1 MDITPNFTIG
11 STEQLITNKSQ
22 SNSDLS
28 MDDFLQIMAAAIK
41 MPAMSEEGGSSG
53 GSTDY
58 MAQMIQFSTMEQLK
72 DLTES
77 LNTTMLMTQQQQA
90 LAMIGKKVTVTGEGE
105 ASIVTGVVDKVKF
118 ANGYATVVIGG
129 KDYYLNDVQSIG
141 E

>member
-1 MDITPNFTIG
+1 MDITSNFTIG
-11 STEQLITNKSQ
+11 STEQLVTNKSQ

-90 LAMIGKKVTVTGEGE
+90 LAMIGKTVTVTGE

-118 ANGYATVVIGG
+118 SNGFATLMIGG
-129 KDYYLNDVQSIG
+129 KDYYLNDIQSIG

>member
-11 STEQLITNKSQ
+11 SMEQLLNNKTQ

-28 MDDFLQIMAAAIK
+28 MDDFLQIMAAAMK

-53 GSTDY
+53 GSNDY

-90 LAMIGKKVTVTGEGE
+90 LAMIGKTVSVTGAE
-105 ASIVTGVVDKVKF
+105 SILTGVVEKVKF
-118 ANGYATVVIGG
+118 SNGFATLMIGG

>member
-1 MDITPNFTIG
+1 MDITSNFTIG
-11 STEQLITNKSQ
+11 STEQLVSNKSQ

-90 LAMIGKKVTVTGEGE
+90 LAMIGKTVTVTGE

-118 ANGYATVVIGG
+118 SNGFATVMIGG
-129 KDYYLNDVQSIG
+129 KDYYLNDIQSIG

>member
-1 MDITPNFTIG
+1 MDITSNFTIG
-11 STEQLITNKSQ
+11 STEQLVSNKSQ

-53 GSTDY
+53 GSNDY

-90 LAMIGKKVTVTGEGE
+90 LAMIGKTVTVTGE

-118 ANGYATVVIGG
+118 SNGFATLMIGG

>member
-1 MDITPNFTIG
+1 MDITSNFTIG
-11 STEQLITNKSQ
+11 STEQLVSNKSQ

-41 MPAMSEEGGSSG
+41 MPAMSEEGGSSS

-90 LAMIGKKVTVTGEGE
+90 LAMIGKTVTVTGE

-118 ANGYATVVIGG
+118 ANGFATVMIGG
-129 KDYYLNDVQSIG
+129 KDYYLNDIQSIG

>member
-1 MDITPNFTIG
+1 MDITSNFTIG
-11 STEQLITNKSQ
+11 STEQLVTNKSQ

-90 LAMIGKKVTVTGEGE
+90 LAMIGKTVTVTGQE
-105 ASIVTGVVDKVKF
+105 SIVTGVVDKVKF
-118 ANGYATVVIGG
+118 ANGFATVMIGG
-129 KDYYLNDVQSIG
+129 KDYYLNDIQSIG

>member
-11 STEQLITNKSQ
+11 STEQLVSNKSQ

-72 DLTES
+72 DMTES

-90 LAMIGKKVTVTGEGE
+90 LAMIGKTVTVTGE

-118 ANGYATVVIGG
+118 SNGFATLMIGG
-129 KDYYLNDVQSIG
+129 KDYYLNDIQSIG

>member
-1 MDITPNFTIG
+1 MDITSNFTIG
-11 STEQLITNKSQ
+11 STEQLVSNKSQ

-58 MAQMIQFSTMEQLK
+58 MTQMIQFSTMEQLK

-90 LAMIGKKVTVTGEGE
+90 LAMIGKTVTVTGE

-118 ANGYATVVIGG
+118 SNGFATLMIGG

>member
-11 STEQLITNKSQ
+11 STEQLVSNKSQ

-72 DLTES
+72 DMTES

-90 LAMIGKKVTVTGEGE
+90 LAMIGKSVTVTGE

-118 ANGYATVVIGG
+118 SNGFATLMIGG
-129 KDYYLNDVQSIG
+129 KDYYLNDIQSIG

>member
-1 MDITPNFTIG
+1 MDITSNFTIG
-11 STEQLITNKSQ
+11 STEQLVSNKSQ

-53 GSTDY
+53 GSNDY
-58 MAQMIQFSTMEQLK
+58 MAQMIQFCTMEQLK

-90 LAMIGKKVTVTGEGE
+90 LAMIGKTVSVTGAE
-105 ASIVTGVVDKVKF
+105 SILTGVVEKVKF
-118 ANGYATVVIGG
+118 SNGFATLMIGG

>member
-1 MDITPNFTIG
+1 MDITSNFTIG
-11 STEQLITNKSQ
+11 STEQLVSNKSQ

-53 GSTDY
+53 GSNDY
-58 MAQMIQFSTMEQLK
+58 MAQMIQLSTMEQLK

-90 LAMIGKKVTVTGEGE
+90 LAMIGKTVSVTGAE
-105 ASIVTGVVDKVKF
+105 SILTGVVEKVKF
-118 ANGYATVVIGG
+118 SNGFATLMIGG

>member
-1 MDITPNFTIG
+1 MDITSNFTIG
-11 STEQLITNKSQ
+11 STEQLVSNKSQ

-53 GSTDY
+53 GSNDY

-77 LNTTMLMTQQQQA
+77 MNTTMLMTQQQQA
-90 LAMIGKKVTVTGEGE
+90 LAMIGKTVTVTGE

-118 ANGYATVVIGG
+118 SNGFATLMIGG

>member
-1 MDITPNFTIG
+1 MDITSNFTIG
-11 STEQLITNKSQ
+11 STEQLVSNKSQ

-28 MDDFLQIMAAAIK
+28 MDDFLKIMAAAIK

-58 MAQMIQFSTMEQLK
+58 MDQMIQFSTMEQLK

-90 LAMIGKKVTVTGEGE
+90 LSMIGKTVTVTGEE
-105 ASIVTGVVDKVKF
+105 SIVTGVVDKVKF
-118 ANGYATVVIGG
+118 SNGFATLMIGG
-129 KDYYLNDVQSIG
+129 KDFYLNDIQSIG

>member
-1 MDITPNFTIG
+1 MDITSNFTIG
-11 STEQLITNKSQ
+11 STEQLVSNKSQ

-53 GSTDY
+53 GSNDY

-90 LAMIGKKVTVTGEGE
+90 LAMIGKTVSVTGAE
-105 ASIVTGVVDKVKF
+105 SILTGVVEKVKF
-118 ANGYATVVIGG
+118 SNGFATLMIGG

>member
-1 MDITPNFTIG
+1 MDITSNFTIG
-11 STEQLITNKSQ
+11 STEQLLSNKSQ

-58 MAQMIQFSTMEQLK
+58 MTQMIQFSTMEQLK
-72 DLTES
+72 DMTES

-90 LAMIGKKVTVTGEGE
+90 LAMIGKNVTVTGE

-118 ANGYATVVIGG
+118 SNGFATLMIGG

>member
-11 STEQLITNKSQ
+11 STEQLVSNKNQ

-53 GSTDY
+53 GSTDF

-90 LAMIGKKVTVTGEGE
+90 LAMIGKTVTVTGGT
-105 ASIVTGVVDKVKF
+105 SIVTGVVDKVKF
-118 ANGYATVVIGG
+118 SNGFATLMIGG
-129 KDYYLNDVQSIG
+129 KDYYLNDIQSIG

>member
-1 MDITPNFTIG
+1 MDITSNFTIG
-11 STEQLITNKSQ
+11 STEHLVSNKSQ

-53 GSTDY
+53 GSNDY

-90 LAMIGKKVTVTGEGE
+90 LAMIGKTVSVTGAE
-105 ASIVTGVVDKVKF
+105 SILTGVVEKVKF
-118 ANGYATVVIGG
+118 SNGFATLMIGG

>member
-1 MDITPNFTIG
+1 MDITSNFTIG
-11 STEQLITNKSQ
+11 STEQLVSNKSQ
-22 SNSDLS
+22 NNSDLS

-41 MPAMSEEGGSSG
+41 MPAMSEEGGSSS

-58 MAQMIQFSTMEQLK
+58 MTQMIQFSTVEQLK

-90 LAMIGKKVTVTGEGE
+90 LAMIGKTVSVTGE

-118 ANGYATVVIGG
+118 SNGFATLMIGG
-129 KDYYLNDVQSIG
+129 KDYYLNDIQSIG

>member
-1 MDITPNFTIG
+1 MDITSNFTIG
-11 STEQLITNKSQ
+11 STEQLVSNKSQ

-90 LAMIGKKVTVTGEGE
+90 LAMIGKTVTVTGE

-118 ANGYATVVIGG
+118 SNGFATLMIGG

>member
-1 MDITPNFTIG
+1 VDITSNFTIG
-11 STEQLITNKSQ
+11 STEQLVSNKSQ

-53 GSTDY
+53 GSNDY

-90 LAMIGKKVTVTGEGE
+90 LAMIGKTVSVTGAE
-105 ASIVTGVVDKVKF
+105 SILTGVVEKVKF
-118 ANGYATVVIGG
+118 SNGFATLMIGG

>member
-1 MDITPNFTIG
+1 MDITSNFTIG
-11 STEQLITNKSQ
+11 STEQLVSNKSQ
-22 SNSDLS
+22 SNADLS

-53 GSTDY
+53 GSNDY

-90 LAMIGKKVTVTGEGE
+90 LAMIGKTVSVTGAE
-105 ASIVTGVVDKVKF
+105 SILTGVVEKVKF
-118 ANGYATVVIGG
+118 SNGFATLMIGG

>member
-1 MDITPNFTIG
+1 MDITSNFTIG
-11 STEQLITNKSQ
+11 STEQLVSNKSQ

-28 MDDFLQIMAAAIK
+28 MDDFLQIMAAAIE

-53 GSTDY
+53 GSNDY

-90 LAMIGKKVTVTGEGE
+90 LAMIGKTVSVTGAE
-105 ASIVTGVVDKVKF
+105 SILTGVVEKVKF
-118 ANGYATVVIGG
+118 SNGFATLMIGG

>member
-1 MDITPNFTIG
+1 MDITSNFTIG
-11 STEQLITNKSQ
+11 STEQLVSNKSQ

-53 GSTDY
+53 GSNDY

-90 LAMIGKKVTVTGEGE
+90 LAMIGKTVTVTGE
-105 ASIVTGVVDKVKF
+105 ASIVTGVVEKVKF
-118 ANGYATVVIGG
+118 ANGFATLMIGG

>member
-1 MDITPNFTIG
+1 MGMESEVESLQLHLAYAKIRETIPAMA
-11 STEQLITNKSQ
+11 QR
-22 SNSDLS
+22 
-28 MDDFLQIMAAAIK
+28 MDDLRNTR
-41 MPAMSEEGGSSG
+41 SGGGGGSSG

-77 LNTTMLMTQQQQA
+77 MNTTMLMTQQQQA
-90 LAMIGKKVTVTGEGE
+90 LAMIGKTVTVTGE

-118 ANGYATVVIGG
+118 SNGFATLMIGG

>member
-1 MDITPNFTIG
+1 MDITSNFTIG
-11 STEQLITNKSQ
+11 STEQLGSNKTQ

-28 MDDFLQIMAAAIK
+28 MDDFLQIMAAAMK

-72 DLTES
+72 ELTES
-77 LNTTMLMTQQQQA
+77 MNTTMLMTQQQQA
-90 LAMIGKKVTVTGEGE
+90 LAMIGKTVTVTGEE
-105 ASIVTGVVDKVKF
+105 SIVTGVVDKVKF
-118 ANGYATVVIGG
+118 ANGYATLMIGG
-129 KDYYLNDVQSIG
+129 KEYYLNNVQSIG

>member
-11 STEQLITNKSQ
+11 STEQLVSNKSQ

-90 LAMIGKKVTVTGEGE
+90 LAMIGKTVTVTGAE
-105 ASIVTGVVDKVKF
+105 SIVTGVVDKVKF
-118 ANGYATVVIGG
+118 SNGFATLMIGG
-129 KDYYLNDVQSIG
+129 KDYYLNDIQSIG

>member
-1 MDITPNFTIG
+1 MDITSNFTIG
-11 STEQLITNKSQ
+11 STEQLVSNKSQ

-90 LAMIGKKVTVTGEGE
+90 LAMIGKTVSVTGAE
-105 ASIVTGVVDKVKF
+105 SILTGVVEKVKF
-118 ANGYATVVIGG
+118 SNGFATLMIGG

>member
-1 MDITPNFTIG
+1 MDITSNFTIG
-11 STEQLITNKSQ
+11 STEQLVSNKSQ

-53 GSTDY
+53 GSNDY
-58 MAQMIQFSTMEQLK
+58 MAQMIQVSTMELLK

-90 LAMIGKKVTVTGEGE
+90 LAMIGKTVSVTGAE
-105 ASIVTGVVDKVKF
+105 SILTGVVEKVKF
-118 ANGYATVVIGG
+118 SNGFATLMIGG

>member
-1 MDITPNFTIG
+1 VDITPNFTIG
-11 STEQLITNKSQ
+11 STEQLLNNKTQ

-28 MDDFLQIMAAAIK
+28 MDDFLQIMAAAMK

-53 GSTDY
+53 GSNDY

-90 LAMIGKKVTVTGEGE
+90 LAMIGKTVSVTGAE
-105 ASIVTGVVDKVKF
+105 SILTGVVEKVKF
-118 ANGYATVVIGG
+118 SNGFATLMIGG

>member
-1 MDITPNFTIG
+1 VDITPNFTIG
-11 STEQLITNKSQ
+11 STEQLVSNKSQ

-72 DLTES
+72 DMTES

-90 LAMIGKKVTVTGEGE
+90 LAMIGKSVTVTGE

-118 ANGYATVVIGG
+118 SNGFATLMIGG
-129 KDYYLNDVQSIG
+129 KDYYLNDIQSIG

>member
-1 MDITPNFTIG
+1 MDITSNFTIG
-11 STEQLITNKSQ
+11 STEQLVSNKSQ

-41 MPAMSEEGGSSG
+41 MPAMSEEGGGSSG

-77 LNTTMLMTQQQQA
+77 MNTTMLMTQQQQA
-90 LAMIGKKVTVTGEGE
+90 LAMIGKNVTVTGE

-118 ANGYATVVIGG
+118 SNGFATLMIGG
-129 KDYYLNDVQSIG
+129 KDYYLNDIQSIG

>member
-1 MDITPNFTIG
+1 MDITSNFTIG
-11 STEQLITNKSQ
+11 STEQLVSNKSQ

-53 GSTDY
+53 GSNDY

-77 LNTTMLMTQQQQA
+77 MNTPMLMTQQQQA
-90 LAMIGKKVTVTGEGE
+90 LAMIGKTVTVTGE

-118 ANGYATVVIGG
+118 SNGFATLMIGG

>member
-1 MDITPNFTIG
+1 MDITSNFTIG
-11 STEQLITNKSQ
+11 STEQLVSNKSQ

-53 GSTDY
+53 GSNDY

-90 LAMIGKKVTVTGEGE
+90 LAMIGKTVSVTGAE
-105 ASIVTGVVDKVKF
+105 SILTGVVDKVKF
-118 ANGYATVVIGG
+118 SNGFATLMIGG

>member
-1 MDITPNFTIG
+1 MHITSNFTIG
-11 STEQLITNKSQ
+11 STEQLVSNKSQ

-53 GSTDY
+53 GSNDY

-90 LAMIGKKVTVTGEGE
+90 LAMIGKTVSVTGAE
-105 ASIVTGVVDKVKF
+105 SILTGVVEKVKF
-118 ANGYATVVIGG
+118 SNGFATLMIGG

>member
-1 MDITPNFTIG
+1 MDITSNFTIG
-11 STEQLITNKSQ
+11 STEQLGSNITQ

-28 MDDFLQIMAAAIK
+28 MDDFLQIMAAAMK

-72 DLTES
+72 ELTES
-77 LNTTMLMTQQQQA
+77 MNTTMLMTQQQQA
-90 LAMIGKKVTVTGEGE
+90 LAMIGKTVTVTGEE
-105 ASIVTGVVDKVKF
+105 SIVTGVVDKVKF
-118 ANGYATVVIGG
+118 ANGYATLMIGG
-129 KDYYLNDVQSIG
+129 KEYYLNNVQSIG

>member
-11 STEQLITNKSQ
+11 STEQLVSNKSQ

-72 DLTES
+72 DMTES

-90 LAMIGKKVTVTGEGE
+90 LAMVGKNVTVTGE

-118 ANGYATVVIGG
+118 SNGFATLVIGG
-129 KDYYLNDVQSIG
+129 KDYYLNDIQSIG